1 MRWKWPRSTKSIWTP
16 WPAAD
21 SSTRVILQVIL
32 HSSFFQVL
40 LFVGFRDVYIFT
52 SMSFNILLL
61 LHQLNAQLRQSS
73 VCPLRMTLA
82 LDLLRFFGH
91 PPPPQFD
98 LLSHT
103 FHADISLLCPL
114 NKLQNYFI
122 LFILRRYAD
131 DDVLLALLVVCL
143 WVVIAALL
151 TRMPLK
157 KEIWDLSGTFWAKE
171 WFSK

>member
-16 WPAAD
+16 WPTAD
-21 SSTRVILQVIL
+21 SSTRVILHVIL

-114 NKLQNYFI
+114 NKLQKLFYFI
-122 LFILRRYAD
+122 YFKTICRWWRVASTFSGLSVGCDSSPFDQDA
-131 DDVLLALLVVCL
+131 
-143 WVVIAALL
+143 
-151 TRMPLK
+151 LK
-157 KEIWDLSGTFWAKE
+157 KGDLRSQWDFLG
-171 WFSK
+171 